1 MAVITLPAPRRTNW
15 APGTRTGVVG
25 GIYQYRPGGANQRV
39 TQVNVVTYG
48 ADPTGVA
55 DSGPAIRLAIAACAT
70 GQVVWFP
77 AGLYLIASS
86 ISVPVAKKN
95 ITFRGEGIG
104 LSKLVIQGNV
114 TIGTG
119 SNSDYQWLY
128 PSSNNQITGGLVQ
141 GATELTI
148 ASTAAFSV
156 GQLISLQIE
165 NEADDAQ
172 IMAGA
177 APNFSVAGFAQTR
190 RPKHRVVSKTATTLT
205 IEPPIYFP
213 VRAGLSVLVKAAQLQ
228 GEGVGWED
236 LEIDCALCTN
246 AFPFS
251 FAQCVNCWVYR
262 VKVTTTANYHIGI
275 DSCLHMEVRQCW
287 LDGRRS
293 GGTNG
298 AALLYAASSA
308 GLVEHTVLARNFP
321 CVEVNFGSCG
331 NAFVHSVF
339 ERQAGVSGG
348 MINSNHAP
356 HNSHNIYE
364 ANISPNLQCDGYF
377 GSASDDTVFRNW
389 FHGAI
394 ADQSSTT
401 FTFSLNRFTRN
412 YNVLGNILG
421 WSGYKNGSMSFGN
434 PNLGNSAF
442 SGSAQPTTGDF
453 WNDWKATATITTR
466 AGDTAGTMTLNSGA
480 LAVGQLCY
488 VIWGVTAHSTPNRF
502 QFTVPTGGVA
512 GNVITI
518 TAAAG
523 TALPIVGTAVQVFT
537 GPSGYQETDQPDCEG
552 STFRRGNYFALATG
566 GGSIPLADALG
577 GDTLP
582 DSLIFDSQPSDWPS
596 GFAWPPFDPTDPI
609 TSQSFSRLPAG
620 VWLTT
625 GVWPGDTPAAP
636 AITLN
641 PVSQTVETGNTVTF
655 SANASGVP
663 TPSWTWAKNG
673 VPISGQTTRF
683 LTLTNVNESSEGS
696 YTATATNTQGSAT
709 TSAATL
715 VVNEI
720 IVPDT
725 TPPFPNPSTIALAV
739 PNTYA
744 QITVTADLALDA
756 SGFPVEYNFSVD
768 DDYQGWQSSNV
779 FVATGLV
786 PSTTYYF
793 AVKVRDNVG
802 NETSPA
808 APIPATTLPA
818 IVYSKTNPM
827 GHRGSR
833 NNLVL
838 VP

>member
-1 MAVITLPAPRRTNW
+1 MAVITIPAARRTNC

-55 DSGPAIRLAIAACAT
+55 DSGPAIRLAIAACAA

-119 SNSDYQWLY
+119 SSSDYQWLY

-156 GQLISLQIE
+156 GQLINLQIE

-177 APNFSVAGFAQTR
+177 APNFSVAGFAQAR

-205 IEPPIYFP
+205 IEPPIYFQ

-348 MINSNHAP
+348 MVNTNHAP

-537 GPSGYQETDQPDCEG
+537 GPSGYQETDQPDVEG

-582 DSLIFDSQPSDWPS
+582 DSLIFDSQPADWPA

-636 AITLN
+636 SITLN
-641 PVSQTVETGNTVTF
+641 PVSQEVTAGDNVTF
-655 SANASGVP
+655 SANASGNPAVE
-663 TPSWTWAKNG
+663 WTWTKDG
-673 VPISGQTTRF
+673 VTIPGATTRF
-683 LTLTNVNESSEGS
+683 LSLTSVTDLDEAV
-696 YTATATNTQGSAT
+696 YVAIATNSQGTASST
-709 TSAATL
+709 GAAL
-715 VVNEI
+715 AVNPPVVA
-720 IVPDT
+720 DT
-725 TPPFPNPSTIALAV
+725 TPPTPNPSTIASV
-739 PNTYA
+739 TPNGPT
-744 QITVTADLALDA
+744 QITVVADLAVDVV
-756 SGFPVEYNFSVD
+756 SPPVQYNHSIGGV
-768 DDYQGWQSSNV
+768 YQGWQIS
-779 FVATGLV
+779 ATRIFSGLT
-786 PSTTYYF
+786 PATTYSF
-793 AVKVRDNVG
+793 RVKSRDAAG
-802 NETSPA
+802 NETTQSDALDRTTDAASSAASP
-808 APIPATTLPA
+808 LG
-818 IVYSKTNPM
+818 N
-827 GHRGSR
+827 RGSR
-833 NNLVL
+833 TFAVGIL
-838 VP
+838 

>member
-15 APGTRTGVVG
+15 APGTLTGVVG

-177 APNFSVAGFAQTR
+177 APNFSVAGFAQAR

-421 WSGYKNGSMSFGN
+421 WSGYKNGAMSFGN

-518 TAAAG
+518 AAAAG

-582 DSLIFDSQPSDWPS
+582 DSLIFDSQPSDWPA

-636 AITLN
+636 SITLN
-641 PVSQTVETGNTVTF
+641 PVSQEVTAGDNVTF
-655 SANASGVP
+655 SANASGNPAVE
-663 TPSWTWAKNG
+663 WTWTKDG
-673 VPISGQTTRF
+673 VTIPGATTRF
-683 LTLTNVNESSEGS
+683 LSLTSVTDLDEAV
-696 YTATATNTQGSAT
+696 YVAIATNSQGTASST
-709 TSAATL
+709 GAAL
-715 VVNEI
+715 AVNPPVVA
-720 IVPDT
+720 DT
-725 TPPFPNPSTIALAV
+725 TPPSPNPSTIASAT
-739 PNTYA
+739 PNSST
-744 QITVTADLALDA
+744 QITVVATTTVDVV
-756 SGFPVEYNFSVD
+756 SPPVEYNHAINGT
-768 DDYQGWQSSNV
+768 YQGWQIS
-779 FVATGLV
+779 ATRIFSGLT
-786 PSTTYYF
+786 PATTYSF
-793 AVKVRDNVG
+793 RVKSRDAAG
-802 NETSPA
+802 NETTQSDALDRTTDAASSAASP
-808 APIPATTLPA
+808 LG
-818 IVYSKTNPM
+818 N
-827 GHRGSR
+827 RGSR
-833 NNLVL
+833 TFAVGIL
-838 VP
+838 